1 MYAKGHNGQIDF
13 DGQTVTITRKG
24 LIAAGTVGGGTT
36 RIPLGSITAVD
47 YKKWSIFAWG
57 HLRVVVQGGGM
68 RRRKA
73 IKDEQTVTFNR
84 HHQGAFEAVRDA
96 IDAALASR

>member
-1 MYAKGHNGQIDF
+1 MHVKGHNGQLDF
-13 DGQTVTITRKG
+13 DGNTVTISRKG
-24 LIAAGTVGGGTT
+24 LLAAGTVGGGTM

-47 YKKWSIFAWG
+47 FKKWSIFRWG

-84 HHQGAFEAVRDA
+84 QHQAAFEEIRDA
-96 IDAALASR
+96 IEGALANR